1 MITLKNFVSK
11 EWKEWEGLLGK
22 DGGLVLV
29 SRALNIFICLG
40 EISSRGKVEDP
51 GERERIVGK
60 RGL

>member
-1 MITLKNFVSK
+1 MGRVT
-11 EWKEWEGLLGK
+11 LGK
-22 DGGLVLV
+22 DRGLVFD

-51 GERERIVGK
+51 GERERIIDK